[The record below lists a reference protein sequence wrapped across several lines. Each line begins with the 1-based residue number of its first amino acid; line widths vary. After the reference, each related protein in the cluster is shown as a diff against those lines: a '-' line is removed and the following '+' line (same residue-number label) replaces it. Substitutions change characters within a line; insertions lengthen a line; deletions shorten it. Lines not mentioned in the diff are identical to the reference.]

1 MTLLFLKTITDY
13 PIAYISGIT
22 IELIAW
28 SPLILDIMH
37 YNKSIWHLFAMGG
50 SVTLLQTSYDALSCQ
65 SITFPSHSMAM
76 AIVNAAWNRS
86 QAL

>member
-13 PIAYISGIT
+13 PLAYISGNI

-37 YNKSIWHLFAMGG
+37 YNKSIWHVFATGG
-50 SVTLLQTSYDALSCQ
+50 IGDIITNLLWCIVLSKYHISVSLHGNGHRECSLK
-65 SITFPSHSMAM
+65 
-76 AIVNAAWNRS
+76 
-86 QAL
+86 

>member
-13 PIAYISGIT
+13 PLAYISGNI

-37 YNKSIWHLFAMGG
+37 YNKSIWHVFAKGG
-50 SVTLLQTSYDALSCQ
+50 LVK
-65 SITFPSHSMAM
+65 F
-76 AIVNAAWNRS
+76 
-86 QAL
+86 